1 LFFHPSA
8 GTWRA
13 NGNPNPCTGLD
24 EIYHAYSYLAIKGLD
39 AGLTPSPPPLGLGS
53 LKL

>member
-1 LFFHPSA
+1 LFVHPSV

-24 EIYHAYSYLAIKGLD
+24 EILHAYSYLAIKDFD
-39 AGLTPSPPPLGLGS
+39 AGLTPSPPTPGPGG